1 MKKLLLIFVFL
12 FLNLSAEVIT
22 NTIVKT
28 ATGTGFGLSRE
39 EAINNAIIE
48 ALGKIQ
54 GVKIKSTKILSTTAV
69 TKGSKS
75 DLQDVYSSNISR
87 ITNGRVDGFSVD
99 NITEFDGRF
108 EADVTIKKIK
118 TSKKYKTPGL
128 DPNNRR
134 KIAVFPV
141 FSDKNYFVVLNQKIS
156 KYDLT
161 NPLTQDILS
170 AITNT
175 RKFTV
180 LDRVSDSNVYDIE
193 ESIISSKQAA
203 RDEIFKLGNV
213 LGADYILT
221 VNISDFSVSK
231 NSSSITQTQNKINAR
246 IEYRVLTMATRQVKF
261 AKVKN
266 FSFNVSTN
274 SLNNEI
280 SKITQKMAYDISA
293 EIIDTIYPIKI
304 ADVINGEV
312 IISQN
317 LKVGEIYE
325 VFSQGKQIVD
335 PYTKEIV
342 SRIENRV
349 GSIEIIRLNS
359 KISYAKILDGSVRK
373 GDICRKNGG
382 NVGIGKDSGVKIKNS
397 GGVELPF

>member
-22 NTIVKT
+22 NTSVKT

-161 NPLTQDILS
+161 NPLTQDILN

-180 LDRVSDSNVYDIE
+180 LDRISDLNVYDIE

-203 RDEIFKLGNV
+203 RDEILNLVMFLG
-213 LGADYILT
+213 
-221 VNISDFSVSK
+221 
-231 NSSSITQTQNKINAR
+231 Q
-246 IEYRVLTMATRQVKF
+246 
-261 AKVKN
+261 
-266 FSFNVSTN
+266 
-274 SLNNEI
+274 
-280 SKITQKMAYDISA
+280 
-293 EIIDTIYPIKI
+293 
-304 ADVINGEV
+304 
-312 IISQN
+312 IISLQLISLILAF
-317 LKVGEIYE
+317 LK
-325 VFSQGKQIVD
+325 IVQ
-335 PYTKEIV
+335 
-342 SRIENRV
+342 
-349 GSIEIIRLNS
+349 
-359 KISYAKILDGSVRK
+359 A
-373 GDICRKNGG
+373 
-382 NVGIGKDSGVKIKNS
+382 
-397 GGVELPF
+397 